1 MKTATFDETKWKL
14 VPKEPTD
21 EMQRDGCRV
30 PLNKAARHNVVYR
43 TMLAVAPQH
52 PEAEP
57 LTEEVIEELAD
68 QCMVLDA
75 ETNEYFLDHAMFART
90 IERCVRG
97 DK

>member
-1 MKTATFDETKWKL
+1 MKTVVFDETKWQL
-14 VPKEPTD
+14 VPKEPTN
-21 EMQRDGCRV
+21 EMAEAVWKRGYGFFEFKDT
-30 PLNKAARHNVVYR
+30 YR
-43 TMLAVAPQH
+43 IGLEKAPQH
-52 PEAEP
+52 PEVEH

-75 ETNEYFLDHAMFART
+75 ETNEYFLDHSMFART

>member
-14 VPKEPTD
+14 VPKEATIEMVD
-21 EMQRDGCRV
+21 EAYGVDPERESV
-30 PLNKAARHNVVYR
+30 YVAYITAA
-43 TMLAVAPQH
+43 PEH
-52 PEAEP
+52 PEVEH